1 MSHLFKYVAIV
12 AVLCVGVL
20 LVQVDCGKVT
30 TTEDVEATTA
40 SSRPRESVIKE
51 SVSVDE
57 QQRINSDRVKDLPST
72 EWKFLKRS
80 KYLTYLFRKYGSG
93 GVITFEVCQYQRY
106 KYWDSFSNL

>member
-1 MSHLFKYVAIV
+1 MSHLFNYVAIV

-20 LVQVDCGKVT
+20 LVQVECGKV
-30 TTEDVEATTA
+30 TTEDVEATTT
-40 SSRPRESVIKE
+40 SSRPSESVIKD
-51 SVSVDE
+51 SISVDE

-93 GVITFEVCQYQRY
+93 GVITFEVCQYQR
-106 KYWDSFSNL
+106 D

>member
-1 MSHLFKYVAIV
+1 MGHLFKYVAIV

-20 LVQVDCGKVT
+20 LVHVDCGKVT
-30 TTEDVEATTA
+30 ISKAVESTTT
-40 SSRPRESVIKE
+40 SSRPSESVIKD

-57 QQRINSDRVKDLPST
+57 PQRINSDRVKDLPST

-93 GVITFEVCQYQRY
+93 GVITFEVCLYPRD
-106 KYWDSFSNL
+106 KYWDLYSNL

>member
-20 LVQVDCGKVT
+20 LVQVQCGKVT
-30 TTEDVEATTA
+30 TTEDVEATTT
-40 SSRPRESVIKE
+40 SSRPSESVIKDSL
-51 SVSVDE
+51 SVGE

-93 GVITFEVCQYQRY
+93 GVITFEVCQY
-106 KYWDSFSNL
+106 